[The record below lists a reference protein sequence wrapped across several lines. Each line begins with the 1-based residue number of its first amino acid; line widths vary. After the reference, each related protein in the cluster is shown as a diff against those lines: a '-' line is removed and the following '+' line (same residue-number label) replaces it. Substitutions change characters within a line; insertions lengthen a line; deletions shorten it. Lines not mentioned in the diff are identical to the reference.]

1 MMRNWWWFVRI
12 GLKVILPIATVAA
25 SILAARW
32 LVATKPAPAEKSV
45 DRDVPPVAVVTVEK
59 RDVCFPIRSQG
70 TVQPRLESTLA
81 ARVAGR
87 IVSVA
92 ECFDESGFFRRGDV
106 LVEIE
111 RRDYEVRIRRMEA
124 GLRAAQAETLDAKHQ
139 LDRVI
144 RLRDRKAAAPA
155 ELDRAQSL
163 FDMSTARAEEL
174 EAQLE
179 ESRNS
184 LADTTVV
191 APFDGCVRGKHADV
205 GQYITPGTPLATC
218 FATDAVEVRLPVSD
232 HELAFLDLT
241 LGETRDP
248 GAGPD
253 VVLEAH
259 FAGSLRRWKG
269 SIVRSEAIVDSR
281 SRMAY
286 LVAHVPKPYERT
298 RESGGHPLAVGMFVA
313 ATIRCNPL
321 VESIVLPASCV
332 GHDGKL
338 FVVDPGGAL
347 RPREV
352 EVLRREGAWVVVQGD
367 LAEGES
373 VCATRM
379 DHAVPGMLV
388 EVIESSAP
396 GPGVA
401 GQDGL
406 WELSSGKTT
415 DSQPR
420 VEPSREGQS

>member
-1 MMRNWWWFVRI
+1 MRDWWRFVRI
-12 GLKVILPIATVAA
+12 VLKVILPIVTVAA

-32 LVATKPAPAEKSV
+32 LVATKPAPAGRSV
-45 DRDVPPVAVVTVEK
+45 DRDVPPVAVVTVEQ
-59 RDVCFPIRSQG
+59 RDVCFPIHSQG

-92 ECFDESGFFRRGDV
+92 ECFDESGFFRRGEV
-106 LVEIE
+106 LAEIE

-124 GLRAAQAETLDAKHQ
+124 GLRAARAETLDAKHQ
-139 LDRVI
+139 LDRVVQ
-144 RLRDRKAAAPA
+144 LRDRNAAAPA

-179 ESRNS
+179 EARNA
-184 LADTTVV
+184 LKDTTVA
-191 APFDGCVRGKHADV
+191 APFDGCVREKHADV
-205 GQYITPGTPLATC
+205 GQYVTPGTPLATC
-218 FATDAVEVRLPVSD
+218 FATDAVEVRLPVGD
-232 HELAFLDLT
+232 HELAFLDLA
-241 LGETRDP
+241 LGETHDP

-253 VVLEAH
+253 VVLEAE

-281 SRMAY
+281 SRMVY

-298 RESGGHPLAVGMFVA
+298 DHSGGHPLAVGMFVA
-313 ATIRCNPL
+313 ATIRCNP
-321 VESIVLPASCV
+321 VVDAIVLPASCV
-332 GHDGKL
+332 AHDGKL

-352 EVLRREGAWVVVQGD
+352 EVLRREGTWVVVQGD
-367 LAEGES
+367 LSEGES
-373 VCATRM
+373 VCATPM
-379 DHAVPGMLV
+379 DHAVPGLQV
-388 EVIESSAP
+388 EVIESSTP
-396 GPGVA
+396 RPGVA

-406 WELSSGKTT
+406 LELSSGETT
-415 DSQPR
+415 DSQRR